1 MAGKKQRVEP
11 KWVEPE
17 RELEVR
23 GTEGP
28 EITKGTHGRKL
39 RGRRR

>member
-17 RELEVR
+17 QVR

-28 EITKGTHGRKL
+28 EITKGIHGRKL
-39 RGRRR
+39 RGHRR